1 MKPSDTSSLRHAR
14 EQGMTEYIII
24 VALIAVASIGVYSY
38 FGKPVRNQSAAMAA
52 PVGGAGMEAHVTDK
66 AGTEAG
72 KEATS
77 ISNQPAGPDSFT
89 NAPTK
94 Q

>member
-1 MKPSDTSSLRHAR
+1 
-14 EQGMTEYIII
+14 
-24 VALIAVASIGVYSY
+24 
-38 FGKPVRNQSAAMAA
+38 
-52 PVGGAGMEAHVTDK
+52 MEAHVTDK

-72 KEATS
+72 KDATS